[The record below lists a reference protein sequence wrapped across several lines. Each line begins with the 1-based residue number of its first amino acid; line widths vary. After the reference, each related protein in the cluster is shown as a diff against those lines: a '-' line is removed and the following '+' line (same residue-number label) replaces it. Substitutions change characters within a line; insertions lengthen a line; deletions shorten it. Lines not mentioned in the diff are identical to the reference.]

1 MISEYIKK
9 LVFVLLLAVTVYVA
23 ILVLPYLLIVFK
35 FIFKILLPFI
45 IAFALAFVLQPLVLF
60 FQNKGL
66 RRWLAVIVVLVLF
79 VVVLYFF
86 FELTIPHLVKD
97 MKTLISRAPEIT
109 TELKEIF
116 NQFAKKFNFLP
127 ENYQPNFDNIN
138 AFINRYIIKLSN
150 FPVQVFEKLFSYIS
164 IIILVPVILIYFL
177 LDYEKILCCFRN
189 YLISRKKIRFK
200 NYLADLNKIMGSY
213 FRGVF
218 VVMIIIT
225 IAFAIAFS
233 IIGLEFAIFFAI
245 IIGVTNVIPYLGS
258 YIGGALPFL
267 YALLDSPKKAILV
280 LIISFVLQTLE
291 SDLLTPYIQSKNI
304 KIHPLIVILGLLV
317 FGSLFGMIGMMLAV
331 PLLSMLKITFKH
343 YPLIKSKEE

>member
-23 ILVLPYLLIVFK
+23 ILVLPYLLIAFK

-97 MKTLISRAPEIT
+97 M
-109 TELKEIF
+109 
-116 NQFAKKFNFLP
+116 KKFNFLP